1 MDRRIDGQTIS
12 LSRAKITHMVVFIEN
27 AHKQKE
33 MSYHQHE
40 PLWFYLKACNEK
52 WNLTIKQTHQ
62 WWESAKACSYLKQL
76 SLCLNNNHHKSYNLC
91 GIPANILDAV
101 SDVTQ
106 HNNKIQSRD
115 QLIF

>member
-27 AHKQKE
+27 AHKQRNVVSSTWAIMILVKS
-33 MSYHQHE
+33 M
-40 PLWFYLKACNEK
+40 K
-52 WNLTIKQTHQ
+52 WKMKQTHQ